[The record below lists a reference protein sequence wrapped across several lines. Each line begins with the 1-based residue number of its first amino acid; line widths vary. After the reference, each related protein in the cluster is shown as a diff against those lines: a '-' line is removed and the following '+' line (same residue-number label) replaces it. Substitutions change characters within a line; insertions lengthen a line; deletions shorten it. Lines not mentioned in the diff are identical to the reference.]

1 MVDMVLTHT
10 IWPRRLLIT
19 FVLAT
24 VLVLRVPFG
33 GSAAEDPGAQMIPAA
48 AAAPGVVDN
57 IKECASSPIGLL
69 TGPLACAGVKSAT
82 GAVKDA
88 AGEGFKSMVK
98 SMAQGWV
105 KILQLTLAWFI
116 KLPTPQYAS
125 DSVIQEIQKATVQIQ
140 LYGLALSI
148 LIGSWRLVM
157 ARRQAVMNEA
167 QESFMGLA
175 KTVFGAWMFGGVLT
189 ACTASSDALSNWLLE
204 QGTKD
209 NENLITNLG
218 AANLLTLGS
227 GLILIV
233 AVCGILGGILQ
244 AVLLI
249 GRQAMLAVVVAMV
262 PVVGSFG
269 GTTIGKMAFSRLI
282 QWTIALLLWK
292 PVAALVYW
300 VAFKL
305 GGHNV
310 ASLKDAQMALMGL
323 ILLSLTVLVLPML
336 TKLISAGAAMSG
348 GSGLQAGM
356 MAAGAVTAAGT
367 MVATGGAS
375 GAAGAGSAAGGST
388 ASMSGASMGSMGG
401 PTGPSSGG
409 LSGGTGSSGGP
420 SGSGG
425 GGSGSG
431 RGGTGSSGHV
441 GRHGGGTGSG
451 AAGDAST
458 AAGAGTGPQS
468 ASSSGGG
475 ASNSG
480 TGSAGI
486 GDVASSVMS
495 ASEQL
500 FDDNYESSSL
510 VSEGGQY
517 R

>member
-1 MVDMVLTHT
+1 MVLTHT
-10 IWPRRLLIT
+10 AWPRRLLIT
-19 FVLAT
+19 VILAA

-33 GSAAEDPGAQMIPAA
+33 GSAAEDPGAQMVPVA
-48 AAAPGVVDN
+48 AAAPGFVDN
-57 IKECASSPIGLL
+57 IKECASTPLGLL
-69 TGPLACAGVKSAT
+69 TGPLACAGAKSAG
-82 GAVKDA
+82 GAIKDA

-125 DSVIQEIQKATVQIQ
+125 DSVIQDIQKATVQIQ
-140 LYGLALSI
+140 LYGLIASI

-209 NENLITNLG
+209 NENLITNLA

-249 GRQAMLAVVVAMV
+249 GRQAMLAVVVAMI
-262 PVVGSFG
+262 PLVGSFG

-305 GGHNV
+305 AGHDV
-310 ASLKDAQMALMGL
+310 GSLKDAQMALMGL

-356 MAAGAVTAAGT
+356 MAAGAVAAAGT

-375 GAAGAGSAAGGST
+375 AAAGAGSAGGST

-409 LSGGTGSSGGP
+409 LSGGTGSSVGP
-420 SGSGG
+420 SGSSGG

-451 AAGDAST
+451 NPGDAGT

-468 ASSSGGG
+468 SASPG
-475 ASNSG
+475 AGSSG
-480 TGSAGI
+480 TGSVGV
-486 GDVASSVMS
+486 GDVSQAASSVMS

-510 VSEGGQY
+510 VGEGGQY

>member
-1 MVDMVLTHT
+1 
-10 IWPRRLLIT
+10 
-19 FVLAT
+19 
-24 VLVLRVPFG
+24 
-33 GSAAEDPGAQMIPAA
+33 
-48 AAAPGVVDN
+48 
-57 IKECASSPIGLL
+57 
-69 TGPLACAGVKSAT
+69 
-82 GAVKDA
+82 
-88 AGEGFKSMVK
+88 MVK

-116 KLPTPQYAS
+116 KLPTPQYAQ
-125 DSVIQEIQKATVQIQ
+125 DSVVQEIQKATVQIQ

-209 NENLITNLG
+209 NENLITNLA

-249 GRQAMLAVVVAMV
+249 GRQAMLAVVVAMI

-269 GTTIGKMAFSRLI
+269 GTTIGKMAFSRLV

-305 GGHNV
+305 AGHNV
-310 ASLKDAQMALMGL
+310 GSIKDAQMALMGL

-375 GAAGAGSAAGGST
+375 GAASAGSAAGGST

-401 PTGPSSGG
+401 PAGPSSGG

-441 GRHGGGTGSG
+441 GRHGGGTG
-451 AAGDAST
+451 APGDAST
-458 AAGAGTGPQS
+458 AAGAGSGPQP
-468 ASSSGGG
+468 ATSSGGG
-475 ASNSG
+475 ASTSG
-480 TGSAGI
+480 TGSVGI
-486 GDVASSVMS
+486 GDVSQATSSVMS
-495 ASEQL
+495 ASQTL

-510 VSEGGQY
+510 ASEGAQY

>member
-1 MVDMVLTHT
+1 MVLTHT
-10 IWPRRLLIT
+10 AWPRRLLIT
-19 FVLAT
+19 VILAA
-24 VLVLRVPFG
+24 VLVLRMPFG
-33 GSAAEDPGAQMIPAA
+33 GSAAEDPGAQMVPVA
-48 AAAPGVVDN
+48 AAAPGFVDN
-57 IKECASSPIGLL
+57 IKECASTPLGLL
-69 TGPLACAGVKSAT
+69 TGPLACAGAKSAG
-82 GAVKDA
+82 GAIKDA

-125 DSVIQEIQKATVQIQ
+125 DSVIQDIQKATVQIQ
-140 LYGLALSI
+140 LYGLIASI

-209 NENLITNLG
+209 NENLITNLA

-249 GRQAMLAVVVAMV
+249 GRQAMLAVVVAMI
-262 PVVGSFG
+262 PLVGSFG
-269 GTTIGKMAFSRLI
+269 GTTIGKMAFSRLV

-305 GGHNV
+305 AGHDV
-310 ASLKDAQMALMGL
+310 GSLKDAQMALMGL

-375 GAAGAGSAAGGST
+375 GAASAGSTAGGST

-420 SGSGG
+420 SGSG
-425 GGSGSG
+425 SGSG

-451 AAGDAST
+451 NPGDAGT
-458 AAGAGTGPQS
+458 AAGAGTGPQPS
-468 ASSSGGG
+468 ASPG
-475 ASNSG
+475 AGSSG
-480 TGSAGI
+480 TGSVGVGNISQA
-486 GDVASSVMS
+486 ASSAMS
-495 ASEQL
+495 ASQTL

-510 VSEGGQY
+510 VSEGAQY

>member
-1 MVDMVLTHT
+1 MVLTHT
-10 IWPRRLLIT
+10 AWPRRLLIT
-19 FVLAT
+19 VILAA

-33 GSAAEDPGAQMIPAA
+33 GSAAEDPGAQMVPVA
-48 AAAPGVVDN
+48 AAAPGFVDN
-57 IKECASSPIGLL
+57 IKECASTPLGLL
-69 TGPLACAGVKSAT
+69 TGPLACAGAKSAG
-82 GAVKDA
+82 GAIKDA

-125 DSVIQEIQKATVQIQ
+125 DSVIQDIQKATVQIQ
-140 LYGLALSI
+140 LYGLIASI

-209 NENLITNLG
+209 NENLITNLA

-249 GRQAMLAVVVAMV
+249 GRQAMLAVVVAMI
-262 PVVGSFG
+262 PLVGSFG
-269 GTTIGKMAFSRLI
+269 GTTIGKMAFSRLV

-305 GGHNV
+305 AGHDV
-310 ASLKDAQMALMGL
+310 GSLKDAQMALMGL

-375 GAAGAGSAAGGST
+375 GAASAGSTAGGST

-420 SGSGG
+420 SGSG
-425 GGSGSG
+425 SGSG

-451 AAGDAST
+451 NPGDAGT
-458 AAGAGTGPQS
+458 AAGAGTGPQPS
-468 ASSSGGG
+468 ASPG
-475 ASNSG
+475 AGSSG
-480 TGSAGI
+480 TGSVGVGNISQA
-486 GDVASSVMS
+486 ASSAMS
-495 ASEQL
+495 ASQTL

-510 VSEGGQY
+510 VSEGAQY